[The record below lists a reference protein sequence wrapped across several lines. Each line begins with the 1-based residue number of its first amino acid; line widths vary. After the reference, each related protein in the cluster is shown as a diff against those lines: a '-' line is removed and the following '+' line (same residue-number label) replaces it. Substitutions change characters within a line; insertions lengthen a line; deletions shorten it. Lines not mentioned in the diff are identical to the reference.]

1 MSVSLSKGG
10 KVSLAKAASDAGV
23 ASLTKVVVG
32 LGWDV
37 NRYDGGDKFDLDAS
51 AFMLGANGKVRS
63 DADFIFYG
71 NKNGQGVTHTGDN
84 TTGEGDGDDEQITVD
99 LDKLDSDVDKIVF
112 VVNIYMAKMR
122 RQSFGDVKN
131 AFIRLVDENTGA
143 ELFRYNLS
151 DGSVDKVAGLIF
163 AELYKHNDEWKFNA
177 IGEGTKESSVEKLAS
192 LYE

>member
-1 MSVSLSKGG
+1 MSVNLQKGQ
-10 KVSLAKAASDAGV
+10 KVSL
-23 ASLTKVVVG
+23 TKEAPQAHRILVG
-32 LGWDV
+32 LGWDAKKKGFF
-37 NRYDGGDKFDLDAS
+37 GGGSDFDLDAS
-51 AFMLGANGKVRS
+51 CFALRNGRLISKK
-63 DADFIFYG
+63 DICYFG
-71 NKNGQGVTHTGDN
+71 NRDVMKKAIHHHGDN
-84 TTGEGDGDDEQITVD
+84 LTGAGDGDDEQITVD
-99 LDKLDSDVDKIVF
+99 LDKLDADVDKVVF

-163 AELYKHNDEWKFNA
+163 AELYKYNDEWKFNA
-177 IGEGTKESSVEKLAS
+177 IGEGTKEASVEKLAS

>member
-1 MSVSLSKGG
+1 MSVNLQKGQ
-10 KVSLAKAASDAGV
+10 KVSL
-23 ASLTKVVVG
+23 TKEAPQAHRILVG
-32 LGWDV
+32 LGWDAKKKGFF
-37 NRYDGGDKFDLDAS
+37 GGGSDFDLDAS
-51 AFMLGANGKVRS
+51 CFALRNGRLTSKK
-63 DADFIFYG
+63 DICYFG
-71 NKNGQGVTHTGDN
+71 NKNVMKNAIYHHGDNLTGD
-84 TTGEGDGDDEQITVD
+84 GDGDDEQITVD

-163 AELYKHNDEWKFNA
+163 AEIYKHNDEWKFNA
-177 IGEGTKESSVEKLAS
+177 IGEGTKEASVEKLAS

>member
-1 MSVSLSKGG
+1 MSVNLQKGQ
-10 KVSLAKAASDAGV
+10 KVSL
-23 ASLTKVVVG
+23 TKEAPQAHRILVG
-32 LGWDV
+32 LGWDAKKKGFF
-37 NRYDGGDKFDLDAS
+37 GGGSDFDLDAS
-51 AFMLGANGKVRS
+51 CFALRNGKLAS
-63 DADFIFYG
+63 KKDICYFG
-71 NKNGQGVTHTGDN
+71 NRNVMNKAIHHHGDN
-84 TTGEGDGDDEQITVD
+84 ITGAGEGDDEQITVD
-99 LDKLDSDVDKIVF
+99 LDNLDSDVDKIVF

-131 AFIRLVDENTGA
+131 AFIRLVDENTDT

-163 AELYKHNDEWKFNA
+163 AEMYKHNGEWKFNA

>member
-1 MSVSLSKGG
+1 MSVNLQKGQ
-10 KVSLAKAASDAGV
+10 KVSL
-23 ASLTKVVVG
+23 TKEAPQAHRILVG
-32 LGWDV
+32 LGWDAKKKGLF
-37 NRYDGGDKFDLDAS
+37 GGDSDFDLDAS
-51 AFMLGANGKVRS
+51 CFALRDGRLTSKKDICYF
-63 DADFIFYG
+63 G
-71 NKNGQGVTHTGDN
+71 NRNVMKKAIYHHGDN
-84 TTGEGDGDDEQITVD
+84 LTGAGDGDDEQITVD

>member
-1 MSVSLSKGG
+1 MSVNLQKGQ
-10 KVSLAKAASDAGV
+10 KVSL
-23 ASLTKVVVG
+23 TKEAPQAHRILVG
-32 LGWDV
+32 LGWDAK
-37 NRYDGGDKFDLDAS
+37 NKGFFGGGSDFDLDAS
-51 AFMLGANGKVRS
+51 CFALRDGRLTSKKDICYF
-63 DADFIFYG
+63 G
-71 NKNGQGVTHTGDN
+71 NRDVMKKAIHHHGDN
-84 TTGEGDGDDEQITVD
+84 LTGAGDGDDEQITVD
-99 LDKLDSDVDKIVF
+99 LDKLDSDVDKVVF

-177 IGEGTKESSVEKLAS
+177 IGEGTKEASVEKLAS

>member
-1 MSVSLSKGG
+1 MSVNLQKGQ
-10 KVSLAKAASDAGV
+10 KVSL
-23 ASLTKVVVG
+23 TKEAPQAHRILVG
-32 LGWDV
+32 LGWDAKK
-37 NRYDGGDKFDLDAS
+37 NGLFEGGSDFDLDAS
-51 AFMLGANGKVRS
+51 CFALRGGRLTSKKDICYF
-63 DADFIFYG
+63 G
-71 NKNGQGVTHTGDN
+71 NRDVMKKAIHHHGDN
-84 TTGEGDGDDEQITVD
+84 LTGAGDGDDEQITVD

-177 IGEGTKESSVEKLAS
+177 IGEGTKEASVEKLAS

>member
-1 MSVSLSKGG
+1 MSVNLQKGQ
-10 KVSLAKAASDAGV
+10 KVSL
-23 ASLTKVVVG
+23 TKEAPQAHRILVG
-32 LGWDV
+32 LGWDAKKKGFF
-37 NRYDGGDKFDLDAS
+37 GGGSDFDLDAS
-51 AFMLGANGKVRS
+51 CFALRNGRLTSKK
-63 DADFIFYG
+63 DICYFG
-71 NKNGQGVTHTGDN
+71 NRDVMKKAIHHHGDN
-84 TTGEGDGDDEQITVD
+84 LTGAGDGDDEQITVD

-163 AELYKHNDEWKFNA
+163 AEIYKYNGEWKFNA
-177 IGEGTKESSVEKLAS
+177 IGEGTKEASVEKLAS

>member
-1 MSVSLSKGG
+1 MSVNLQKGQ
-10 KVSLAKAASDAGV
+10 KVSL
-23 ASLTKVVVG
+23 TKEAPQAHRILVG
-32 LGWDV
+32 LGWDATKKGLF
-37 NRYDGGDKFDLDAS
+37 GGGFDFDLDAS
-51 AFMLGANGKVRS
+51 CFALRDGRLTSKKDICYF
-63 DADFIFYG
+63 G
-71 NKNGQGVTHTGDN
+71 NRDVMKKAIHHHGDN
-84 TTGEGDGDDEQITVD
+84 LTGAGDGDDEQITVD
-99 LDKLDSDVDKIVF
+99 LDKLDSDVDKVVF

-177 IGEGTKESSVEKLAS
+177 IGEGTKEASVEKLAS

>member
-1 MSVSLSKGG
+1 MSVNLQKGQ
-10 KVSLAKAASDAGV
+10 KVSL
-23 ASLTKVVVG
+23 TKEAPQAHRILVG
-32 LGWDV
+32 LGWDAKKKGLF
-37 NRYDGGDKFDLDAS
+37 GGGSDFDLDAS
-51 AFMLGANGKVRS
+51 CFALRNGRLTSKK
-63 DADFIFYG
+63 DICYFG
-71 NKNGQGVTHTGDN
+71 NKNVMKNAIYHHGDNLTGD
-84 TTGEGDGDDEQITVD
+84 GDGDDEQITVD

-163 AELYKHNDEWKFNA
+163 AEIYKHNDEWKFNA
-177 IGEGTKESSVEKLAS
+177 IGEGTKEASVEKLAS

>member
-1 MSVSLSKGG
+1 MSVNLQKGQ
-10 KVSLAKAASDAGV
+10 KVSL
-23 ASLTKVVVG
+23 TKEAPQAHRILVG
-32 LGWDV
+32 LGWDAKKKGLF
-37 NRYDGGDKFDLDAS
+37 GGGTDFDLDAS
-51 AFMLGANGKVRS
+51 CFALRNGRLTSKK
-63 DADFIFYG
+63 DICYFG
-71 NKNGQGVTHTGDN
+71 NRNVMKKAIYHHGDN
-84 TTGEGDGDDEQITVD
+84 LTGAGDGDDEQITVD

-163 AELYKHNDEWKFNA
+163 AELYKYNGEWKFNA
-177 IGEGTKESSVEKLAS
+177 IGEGTKEASVEKLAS

>member
-1 MSVSLSKGG
+1 MSVNLQKGQ
-10 KVSLAKAASDAGV
+10 KVSL
-23 ASLTKVVVG
+23 TKEAPQAHRILVG
-32 LGWDV
+32 LGWDAKKKGLF
-37 NRYDGGDKFDLDAS
+37 GGDADFDLDAS
-51 AFMLGANGKVRS
+51 CFALRGGRLTSKKDICYF
-63 DADFIFYG
+63 G
-71 NKNGQGVTHTGDN
+71 NRDVMKKAIHHHGDN
-84 TTGEGDGDDEQITVD
+84 LTGAGDGDDEQITVD

>member
-1 MSVSLSKGG
+1 MSVNLQKGQ
-10 KVSLAKAASDAGV
+10 KVSL
-23 ASLTKVVVG
+23 TKEAPQAHRILVG
-32 LGWDV
+32 LGWDAKKKGFFGEGA
-37 NRYDGGDKFDLDAS
+37 DFDLDAS
-51 AFMLGANGKVRS
+51 CFALRNGRLMSKK
-63 DADFIFYG
+63 DICYFG
-71 NKNGQGVTHTGDN
+71 NRDVMKKAIHHHGDN
-84 TTGEGDGDDEQITVD
+84 LTGAGDGDDEQITVD
-99 LDKLDSDVDKIVF
+99 LDKLDADVDKVVF

-163 AELYKHNDEWKFNA
+163 AELYKYNDEWKFNA
-177 IGEGTKESSVEKLAS
+177 IGEGTKEASVEKLAS

>member
-1 MSVSLSKGG
+1 MSVNLQKGQ
-10 KVSLAKAASDAGV
+10 KVSL
-23 ASLTKVVVG
+23 TKEAPQAHRILVG
-32 LGWDV
+32 LGWDAKKKGLF
-37 NRYDGGDKFDLDAS
+37 GGSSDFDLDAS
-51 AFMLGANGKVRS
+51 CFALRDGRLTSKKDICYF
-63 DADFIFYG
+63 G
-71 NKNGQGVTHTGDN
+71 NRDVMKKAIHHHGDN
-84 TTGEGDGDDEQITVD
+84 LTGAGDGDDEQITVD
-99 LDKLDSDVDKIVF
+99 LDKLDSDVDKVVF

-177 IGEGTKESSVEKLAS
+177 IGEGTKEASVEKLAS

>member
-1 MSVSLSKGG
+1 MSVNLQKGQ
-10 KVSLAKAASDAGV
+10 KVSL
-23 ASLTKVVVG
+23 TKEAPQAHRILVG
-32 LGWDV
+32 LGWDAKKKGLF
-37 NRYDGGDKFDLDAS
+37 GGDSDFDLDAS
-51 AFMLGANGKVRS
+51 CFALRDGRLTSKKDICYF
-63 DADFIFYG
+63 G
-71 NKNGQGVTHTGDN
+71 NRDVMKKAIHHHGDN
-84 TTGEGDGDDEQITVD
+84 ITGAGDGDDEQITVD

-177 IGEGTKESSVEKLAS
+177 IGEGTQEASVEKLAS

>member
-1 MSVSLSKGG
+1 MSVNLQKGQ
-10 KVSLAKAASDAGV
+10 KVSL
-23 ASLTKVVVG
+23 TKEAPQAHRILVG
-32 LGWDV
+32 LGWDAKKKGLF
-37 NRYDGGDKFDLDAS
+37 GGGSDFDLDAS
-51 AFMLGANGKVRS
+51 CFALRDGRLTSKKDICYFRNRDVMKKA
-63 DADFIFYG
+63 I
-71 NKNGQGVTHTGDN
+71 HHHGDN
-84 TTGEGDGDDEQITVD
+84 LTGAGDGDDEQITVD

-177 IGEGTKESSVEKLAS
+177 IGEGTKEASVEKLAS

>member
-1 MSVSLSKGG
+1 MSVNLQKGQ
-10 KVSLAKAASDAGV
+10 KVSL
-23 ASLTKVVVG
+23 TKEAPQAHRILVG
-32 LGWDV
+32 LGWDAKKKGLL
-37 NRYDGGDKFDLDAS
+37 GGGSDFDLDAS
-51 AFMLGANGKVRS
+51 CFALRDGRLTSKKDICYF
-63 DADFIFYG
+63 G
-71 NKNGQGVTHTGDN
+71 NRDVMKKAIHHHGDN
-84 TTGEGDGDDEQITVD
+84 LTGAGDGDDEQITVD
-99 LDKLDSDVDKIVF
+99 LDKLDSDVDKVVF

-177 IGEGTKESSVEKLAS
+177 IGEGTKEASVEKLAS
-192 LYE
+192 LYV

>member
-1 MSVSLSKGG
+1 MSVNLQKGQ
-10 KVSLAKAASDAGV
+10 KVSL
-23 ASLTKVVVG
+23 TKEAPQAHRILVG
-32 LGWDV
+32 LGWDAKKKGLF
-37 NRYDGGDKFDLDAS
+37 GGGSDFDLDAS
-51 AFMLGANGKVRS
+51 CFALRNGRLTSKK
-63 DADFIFYG
+63 DICYFG
-71 NKNGQGVTHTGDN
+71 NRNVMKKAIYHHGDN
-84 TTGEGDGDDEQITVD
+84 LTGAGDGDDEQITVD

-131 AFIRLVDENTGA
+131 AFIRLVDEKTDT

-163 AELYKHNDEWKFNA
+163 AEIYKYNGEWKFNA
-177 IGEGTKESSVEKLAS
+177 IGEGTKEASVEKLAS

>member
-1 MSVSLSKGG
+1 MSVNLQKGQ
-10 KVSLAKAASDAGV
+10 KVSL
-23 ASLTKVVVG
+23 TKEAPQAHRILVG
-32 LGWDV
+32 LGWDAKK
-37 NRYDGGDKFDLDAS
+37 NGFFGGGSDFDLDAS
-51 AFMLGANGKVRS
+51 CFALRDGRLTSKKDICYF
-63 DADFIFYG
+63 G
-71 NKNGQGVTHTGDN
+71 NKNVMKNAIYHHGDNLTGD
-84 TTGEGDGDDEQITVD
+84 GDGDDEQITVD

-163 AELYKHNDEWKFNA
+163 AEIYKHNDEWKFNA
-177 IGEGTKESSVEKLAS
+177 IGEGTKEASVEKLAN

>member
-1 MSVSLSKGG
+1 MSVNLQKGQ
-10 KVSLAKAASDAGV
+10 KVSL
-23 ASLTKVVVG
+23 TKEAPQAHRILVG
-32 LGWDV
+32 LGWDAKKKELFE
-37 NRYDGGDKFDLDAS
+37 GGSGFDLDAS
-51 AFMLGANGKVRS
+51 CFALRDGRLTSKKDICYF
-63 DADFIFYG
+63 G
-71 NKNGQGVTHTGDN
+71 NRDVMKKAIHHHGDN
-84 TTGEGDGDDEQITVD
+84 LTGAGDGDDEQITVD

>member
-1 MSVSLSKGG
+1 MSVNLQKGQ
-10 KVSLAKAASDAGV
+10 KVSL
-23 ASLTKVVVG
+23 TKEAPQAHRILVG
-32 LGWDV
+32 LGWDAKKKGLF
-37 NRYDGGDKFDLDAS
+37 GGGFDFDLDAS
-51 AFMLGANGKVRS
+51 CFALRDGRLTSKKDICYF
-63 DADFIFYG
+63 G
-71 NKNGQGVTHTGDN
+71 NRDVMKKAIHHHGDN
-84 TTGEGDGDDEQITVD
+84 LTGAGDGDDEQITID

-163 AELYKHNDEWKFNA
+163 AEIYKHNDEWKFNA

>member
-1 MSVSLSKGG
+1 MSVNLQKGQ
-10 KVSLAKAASDAGV
+10 KVSL
-23 ASLTKVVVG
+23 TKEAPQAHRILVG
-32 LGWDV
+32 LGWDAKKKGLF
-37 NRYDGGDKFDLDAS
+37 GGGSDFDLDAS
-51 AFMLGANGKVRS
+51 CFALRDGRLTSKKDICYF
-63 DADFIFYG
+63 G
-71 NKNGQGVTHTGDN
+71 NKNVMKNAIYHHGDN
-84 TTGEGDGDDEQITVD
+84 LTGAGDGDDEQITVD
-99 LDKLDSDVDKIVF
+99 LDKLDSDVDKVVF

-177 IGEGTKESSVEKLAS
+177 IGEGTKEASVGKLAS

>member
-1 MSVSLSKGG
+1 MSVNLQKGQ
-10 KVSLAKAASDAGV
+10 KVSL
-23 ASLTKVVVG
+23 TKEAPQAHRILVG
-32 LGWDV
+32 LGWDAKKKGFF
-37 NRYDGGDKFDLDAS
+37 GGGSDFDLDAS
-51 AFMLGANGKVRS
+51 CFALRNGRLTSKK
-63 DADFIFYG
+63 DICYFG
-71 NKNGQGVTHTGDN
+71 NRDVMKKAIHHHGDN
-84 TTGEGDGDDEQITVD
+84 LTGAGDGDDEQITVD
-99 LDKLDSDVDKIVF
+99 LDKLDSDIDKIVF

-163 AELYKHNDEWKFNA
+163 AELYKHNGEWKFNA
-177 IGEGTKESSVEKLAS
+177 IGEGTKEASVEKLAS

>member
-1 MSVSLSKGG
+1 MSVNLQKGQ
-10 KVSLAKAASDAGV
+10 KVSL
-23 ASLTKVVVG
+23 TKEAPQAHRILVG
-32 LGWDV
+32 LGWDAKKKGPF
-37 NRYDGGDKFDLDAS
+37 GGGSDFDLDAS
-51 AFMLGANGKVRS
+51 CFAL
-63 DADFIFYG
+63 
-71 NKNGQGVTHTGDN
+71 KNGRLTSKKDICYFGNRDVMKKAIHHHGDN
-84 TTGEGDGDDEQITVD
+84 LTGAGDGDDEQITVD

-112 VVNIYMAKMR
+112 AVNIYMAKMR

-177 IGEGTKESSVEKLAS
+177 IGEGTKESSVETLAS

>member
-1 MSVSLSKGG
+1 MSVNLQKGQ
-10 KVSLAKAASDAGV
+10 KVSL
-23 ASLTKVVVG
+23 TKEAPQAHRILVG
-32 LGWDV
+32 LGWDAKKKGLFGEGS
-37 NRYDGGDKFDLDAS
+37 DFDLDAS
-51 AFMLGANGKVRS
+51 CFALRNGRLTSKK
-63 DADFIFYG
+63 DICYFG
-71 NKNGQGVTHTGDN
+71 NRNVMKKAIYHHGDN
-84 TTGEGDGDDEQITVD
+84 LTGAGDGDDEQITVD

-163 AELYKHNDEWKFNA
+163 AELYKYNGEWKFNA
-177 IGEGTKESSVEKLAS
+177 IGEGTKEASVEKLAS

>member
-1 MSVSLSKGG
+1 MSVNLQKGQ
-10 KVSLAKAASDAGV
+10 KVSL
-23 ASLTKVVVG
+23 TKEAPQAHRILVG
-32 LGWDV
+32 LGWDAKKKGFF
-37 NRYDGGDKFDLDAS
+37 GGDADFDLDAS
-51 AFMLGANGKVRS
+51 CFALRNGRLMSKK
-63 DADFIFYG
+63 DICYFG
-71 NKNGQGVTHTGDN
+71 NRDVMKKAIHHHGDN
-84 TTGEGDGDDEQITVD
+84 LTGAGDGDDEQITVD
-99 LDKLDSDVDKIVF
+99 LDKLDADVDKVVF

-163 AELYKHNDEWKFNA
+163 AELYKYNDEWKFNA
-177 IGEGTKESSVEKLAS
+177 IGEGTKEASVEKLAS

>member
-1 MSVSLSKGG
+1 MSVNLQKGQ
-10 KVSLAKAASDAGV
+10 KVSL
-23 ASLTKVVVG
+23 TKEAPQAHRILVG
-32 LGWDV
+32 LGWDAKKKGFF
-37 NRYDGGDKFDLDAS
+37 GGGSDFDLDAS
-51 AFMLGANGKVRS
+51 CFALRNGKLASKKDICYFGNRS
-63 DADFIFYG
+63 VM
-71 NKNGQGVTHTGDN
+71 NKAIHHHGDN
-84 TTGEGDGDDEQITVD
+84 LTGAGDGDDEQITVD
-99 LDKLDSDVDKIVF
+99 LDKLDADVDKIVF

-177 IGEGTKESSVEKLAS
+177 IGEGTKESSVEKFAS

>member
-1 MSVSLSKGG
+1 M
-10 KVSLAKAASDAGV
+10 
-23 ASLTKVVVG
+23 TKEAPQAHRILVG
-32 LGWDV
+32 LGWDAKKKGFF
-37 NRYDGGDKFDLDAS
+37 GGGSDFDLDAS
-51 AFMLGANGKVRS
+51 CFALRDGRLTSKKDICYF
-63 DADFIFYG
+63 G
-71 NKNGQGVTHTGDN
+71 NRDVMKKAIHHHGDN
-84 TTGEGDGDDEQITVD
+84 LTGAGDGDDEQITVD
-99 LDKLDSDVDKIVF
+99 LDKLDSDVDKVVF

-177 IGEGTKESSVEKLAS
+177 IGEGTKEASVEKLAS

>member
-1 MSVSLSKGG
+1 MSVNLQKGQ
-10 KVSLAKAASDAGV
+10 KVSL
-23 ASLTKVVVG
+23 TKEAPQAHRILVG
-32 LGWDV
+32 LGWDAKKKGFF
-37 NRYDGGDKFDLDAS
+37 GGGSDFDLDAS
-51 AFMLGANGKVRS
+51 CFALRNGRLTSKK
-63 DADFIFYG
+63 DICYFG
-71 NKNGQGVTHTGDN
+71 NRDVMKKAIHHHGDNLTGD
-84 TTGEGDGDDEQITVD
+84 GDGDDEQITVD
-99 LDKLDSDVDKIVF
+99 LDKLDADVDKVVF

-163 AELYKHNDEWKFNA
+163 AELYKYNDEWKFNA
-177 IGEGTKESSVEKLAS
+177 IGEGTKEASVEKLAS

>member
-1 MSVSLSKGG
+1 MSVNLQKGQ
-10 KVSLAKAASDAGV
+10 KVSL
-23 ASLTKVVVG
+23 TKEAPQAHRILVG
-32 LGWDV
+32 LGWDAKKKGFF
-37 NRYDGGDKFDLDAS
+37 GGGSDFDLDAS
-51 AFMLGANGKVRS
+51 CFALRNGRLMSKK
-63 DADFIFYG
+63 DICYFG
-71 NKNGQGVTHTGDN
+71 NRDVMKKAIHHHGDN
-84 TTGEGDGDDEQITVD
+84 LTGAGDGDDEQITVD
-99 LDKLDSDVDKIVF
+99 LDKLDADVDKVVF

-163 AELYKHNDEWKFNA
+163 AELYKYNDEWKFNA
-177 IGEGTKESSVEKLAS
+177 IGEGTKEASVEKLAS

>member
-1 MSVSLSKGG
+1 MSVNLQKGQ
-10 KVSLAKAASDAGV
+10 KVSL
-23 ASLTKVVVG
+23 TKEAPQAHRILVG
-32 LGWDV
+32 LGWDAKKKGLFGEG
-37 NRYDGGDKFDLDAS
+37 YDFDLDAS
-51 AFMLGANGKVRS
+51 CFALRDGRLTSKKDICYF
-63 DADFIFYG
+63 G
-71 NKNGQGVTHTGDN
+71 NRDVMKKAIHHHGDN
-84 TTGEGDGDDEQITVD
+84 LTGAGDGDDEQITID

-163 AELYKHNDEWKFNA
+163 AELYKHNNEWKFNA

-192 LYE
+192 LYK

>member
-1 MSVSLSKGG
+1 MSVNLQKGQ
-10 KVSLAKAASDAGV
+10 KVSL
-23 ASLTKVVVG
+23 TKEAPQAHRILVG
-32 LGWDV
+32 LGWDAKKKGFF
-37 NRYDGGDKFDLDAS
+37 GGGSDFDLDAS
-51 AFMLGANGKVRS
+51 CFALRDGRLTSKKDICYF
-63 DADFIFYG
+63 G
-71 NKNGQGVTHTGDN
+71 NRDVMKKAIHHHGDN
-84 TTGEGDGDDEQITVD
+84 LTGAGDGDDEQITVD
-99 LDKLDSDVDKIVF
+99 LDKLDSDVDKVVF

-177 IGEGTKESSVEKLAS
+177 IGEGTKEDSVEKLAS

>member
-1 MSVSLSKGG
+1 MSVNLQKGQ
-10 KVSLAKAASDAGV
+10 KVSL
-23 ASLTKVVVG
+23 TKEAPQAHRILVG
-32 LGWDV
+32 LGWDAKKKGLFG
-37 NRYDGGDKFDLDAS
+37 GGDDFDLDAS
-51 AFMLGANGKVRS
+51 CFALRNGRLTSKK
-63 DADFIFYG
+63 DICYFG
-71 NKNGQGVTHTGDN
+71 NRNVMKKAIYHHGDN
-84 TTGEGDGDDEQITVD
+84 LTGAGDGDDEQITVD

-163 AELYKHNDEWKFNA
+163 AELYKYNGEWKFNA
-177 IGEGTKESSVEKLAS
+177 IGEGTKEASVEKLAS